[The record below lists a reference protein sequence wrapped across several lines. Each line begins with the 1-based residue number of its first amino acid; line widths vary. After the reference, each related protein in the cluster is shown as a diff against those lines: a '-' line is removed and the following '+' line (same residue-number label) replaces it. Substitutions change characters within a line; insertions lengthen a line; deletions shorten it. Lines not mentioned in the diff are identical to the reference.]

1 MKEEYSNLEQLKEKY
16 EILKSNYNLP
26 EFSELNS
33 LFDLEEIDTDT
44 EFLLKKIRRIISEK
58 INHYLRFVEII
69 LNPSNTPIF
78 FYKLLKKL
86 ESEDKENLGE
96 IYEKLGKIE
105 LKNISLDL
113 DYSEKSEAEFIKK
126 TYQIF
131 TKEMK
136 PKILEIVE
144 KMNGPEEIAKKIN
157 GSYFG

>member
-26 EFSELNS
+26 EFSELNN
-33 LFDLEEIDTDT
+33 LFDLEEIVTDT

-126 TYQIF
+126 IYQIF

-144 KMNGPEEIAKKIN
+144 KMNGPEEITKKIN

>member
-26 EFSELNS
+26 EFSELNN

-126 TYQIF
+126 IYQIF

-144 KMNGPEEIAKKIN
+144 KMNGPEEITKKIN

>member
-26 EFSELNS
+26 EFSELNN

-44 EFLLKKIRRIISEK
+44 EVLLKKIRRIISEK

-126 TYQIF
+126 IYQIF

-144 KMNGPEEIAKKIN
+144 KMNGPEEITKKIN

>member
-26 EFSELNS
+26 EFSELNN

-126 TYQIF
+126 IYQIF

-144 KMNGPEEIAKKIN
+144 KMNGPEEINKKIN